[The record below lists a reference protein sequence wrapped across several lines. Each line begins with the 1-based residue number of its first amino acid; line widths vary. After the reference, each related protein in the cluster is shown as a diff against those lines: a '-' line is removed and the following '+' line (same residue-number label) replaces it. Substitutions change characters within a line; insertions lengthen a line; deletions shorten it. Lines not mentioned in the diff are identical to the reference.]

1 MDRVQKEQ
9 IKKDRTKIELNIRK
23 PQYRNPD
30 TAVFLLYRISVYFD
44 TLIVTG
50 NHEEFP
56 VT

>member
-9 IKKDRTKIELNIRK
+9 IKKDRTKIELNIRN

-30 TAVFLLYRISVYFD
+30 TADFLLYRISVYFD